1 MSSRGAVGDVVI
13 SALAGQDAVDCHG
26 AKAPRNDILRRYII
40 RPMRGQYCVYII
52 TNRHNTTLYTG
63 VTNDLK
69 RRVYEHKSRA
79 SIGFSNKYNLF
90 KLVYYEM
97 VEDINSAISR
107 EKQLKAGPRRRKI
120 DLING
125 MNPDWKDLYG
135 EIV

>member
-1 MSSRGAVGDVVI
+1 MS
-13 SALAGQDAVDCHG
+13 
-26 AKAPRNDILRRYII
+26 N
-40 RPMRGQYCVYII
+40 QYCVYII

-63 VTNDLK
+63 ITNDLK
-69 RRVYEHKSRA
+69 RRVYEHKSKA
-79 SIGFSNKYNLF
+79 AIGFSNKYNLF

-125 MNPDWKDLYG
+125 MNPEWKDLYS